1 MNDFSSSV
9 AKAKK
14 NCKFLALCY
23 TGYNAAAAAARK
35 LALIWGAFILWQ
47 SANNY
52 RVPRKVKLG
61 ILAVTNKETS
71 RMMNGP
77 THQQCQLVFL
87 SISSLFFLSLNN

>member
-9 AKAKK
+9 AKAKAKKK

-23 TGYNAAAAAARK
+23 TGYNAAAARK

-71 RMMNGP
+71 RMMDGSIP
-77 THQQCQLVFL
+77 QLCQPLL
-87 SISSLFFLSLNN
+87 IIKASIVCQAW